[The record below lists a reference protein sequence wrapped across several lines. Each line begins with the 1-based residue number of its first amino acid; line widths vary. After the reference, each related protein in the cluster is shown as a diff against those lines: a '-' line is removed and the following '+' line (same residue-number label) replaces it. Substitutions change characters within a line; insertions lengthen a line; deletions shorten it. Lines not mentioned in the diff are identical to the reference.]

1 MALTNSKNIE
11 QRSFTLFYC
20 FWLAAIGFIT
30 VMLHDS
36 KYGVIAVFIMLGI
49 LSVVIWHSVK
59 EKNSLK
65 MICNFY
71 EKAHRLN
78 DLEMLQAGA
87 NYKKILEAVADL
99 GDFDWVVLFLL
110 DGEKNSFIATDS
122 VGIKPNT
129 FENVKFDQ
137 LLKDDNNVVE
147 ELESDPLKLSVR
159 LLQYIFKEYDFKGA
173 LAGATLSHD
182 NIFYGCLLVG
192 RYDDENTLSSEDNF
206 KLDLLSD
213 QVSICLHN
221 YQLQKELEYRANEL
235 AERQASIQRELEM
248 ARIVQEG
255 ALPRNLPDMKGIK
268 LATFIKPARFVGG
281 DFIRYINGNN
291 PNQLG
296 FLIGDVC
303 GKGIPASLVMSVV
316 YCLFKEK
323 GSVGKDPAE
332 LMKSVNL
339 SLKEFLGAGS
349 HFNSTALWGVFDLK
363 KMTFKYA
370 NAGHDFPLQ
379 YCTTSKTIKELPS
392 TGTLL
397 GIFAE
402 SDYKTKTVKVEHGD
416 KIIFYSDGL
425 IDFFEA
431 KEACEDGYKY
441 LMDFFKLRQDKTPE
455 EIVKE
460 IADLVEQN
468 PTAIKDDITAS
479 VVSIE

>member
-1 MALTNSKNIE
+1 MALTNNKNLSE
-11 QRSFTLFYC
+11 RSFTLFYC

-36 KYGVIAVFIMLGI
+36 ELGVIAVFIMLGI
-49 LSVVIWHSVK
+49 LTVVIRHSLK

-65 MICNFY
+65 MVCNFY

-78 DLEMLQAGA
+78 DLEMLQSEPG
-87 NYKKILEAVADL
+87 YKKILSAVAEL
-99 GDFDWVVLFLL
+99 GDFDWIVLFMM
-110 DGEKNSFIATDS
+110 DSKKKSFVATDA
-122 VGIKPNT
+122 VGIKLNSFGNIK
-129 FENVKFDQ
+129 FEQ
-137 LLKDDNNVVE
+137 LLK
-147 ELESDPLKLSVR
+147 ESDETEQDPLKLSFR
-159 LLQYIFKEYDFKGA
+159 LLHYIFKEYDFKGA

-192 RYDDENTLSSEDNF
+192 RYDDEKTLTSEDNF

-213 QVSICLHN
+213 QVAICLHN
-221 YQLQKELEYRANEL
+221 YQMQKELESRANEL

-255 ALPRNLPDMKGIK
+255 ALPRALPDMKGLKI
-268 LATFIKPARFVGG
+268 ATFIKPARFVGG
-281 DFIRYINGNN
+281 DFIRYIYGNN
-291 PNQLG
+291 PKQLG

-303 GKGIPASLVMSVV
+303 GKGVPASLVMSVV

-323 GSVGKDPAE
+323 GSLISDPAE
-332 LMKSVNL
+332 LMRSVNL

-349 HFNSTALWGVFDLK
+349 HFNSTALWGVFDLDN
-363 KMTFKYA
+363 MTFKYA

-379 YCTTSKTIKELPS
+379 YCTTSKAIAELPS

-397 GIFAE
+397 GIFVE
-402 SDYKTKTVKVEHGD
+402 SDYETKTVKIEKGD

-431 KEACEDGYKY
+431 KENCNDGYKY
-441 LMDFFKLRQDKTPE
+441 LNDFFKLRQDKTADQ
-455 EIVKE
+455 IIKE
-460 IADLVEQN
+460 ISDLVENN
-468 PTAIKDDITAS
+468 PSAIKDDITAS

>member
-1 MALTNSKNIE
+1 MALISNKNLSE
-11 QRSFTLFYC
+11 RSFTLFYC

-30 VMLHDS
+30 VMLQNS
-36 KYGVIAVFIMLGI
+36 ELGVIAVFIMLGI
-49 LSVVIWHSVK
+49 LTVVIRHNIK
-59 EKNSLK
+59 EKNSLQ
-65 MICNFY
+65 MVCNFY

-78 DLEMLQAGA
+78 DLEMLQSEPG
-87 NYKKILEAVADL
+87 YKKILSAVAEL
-99 GDFDWVVLFLL
+99 GRFDWIVLFML
-110 DGEKNSFIATDS
+110 DSKKNAFTAVDS
-122 VGIKPNT
+122 VGIKINSFGSIK
-129 FENVKFDQ
+129 FEQ
-137 LLKDDNNVVE
+137 LLKDSE
-147 ELESDPLKLSVR
+147 EKETDPLKLSFR
-159 LLQYIFKEYDFKGA
+159 LLHYVFKEYDFKGA

-182 NIFYGCLLVG
+182 NAFYGCLLVG
-192 RYDDENTLSSEDNF
+192 RYDDEKTLTSEDNF

-213 QVSICLHN
+213 QVAICLHN
-221 YQLQKELEYRANEL
+221 YQMQKELEYKANEL

-255 ALPRNLPDMKGIK
+255 AMPRDLPDMKGLKI
-268 LATFIKPARFVGG
+268 ATFIKPVRFVGG
-281 DFIRYINGNN
+281 DFIRYIYGNN
-291 PNQLG
+291 PKQLG

-303 GKGIPASLVMSVV
+303 GKGVPASLVMSVV

-323 GSVGKDPAE
+323 GSVESNPAE
-332 LMKSVNL
+332 LMRAVNL

-349 HFNSTALWGVFDLK
+349 HFNSTALWGVFDLE

-379 YCTTSKTIKELPS
+379 YCTTSKAIAELPS

-402 SDYKTKTVKVEHGD
+402 SDYESKTIKIEHGD

-431 KEACEDGYKY
+431 KENCSDGYKY
-441 LMDFFKLRQDKTPE
+441 LMDFFKLRQDKTADQ
-455 EIVKE
+455 IIKE
-460 IADLVEQN
+460 ISELVENN
-468 PTAIKDDITAS
+468 PSAIKDDITAS

>member
-1 MALTNSKNIE
+1 
-11 QRSFTLFYC
+11 
-20 FWLAAIGFIT
+20 
-30 VMLHDS
+30 MLQDS
-36 KYGVIAVFIMLGI
+36 EYRATAVFIMLFI
-49 LSVVIWHSVK
+49 LSIVIWHSIR

-78 DLEMLQAGA
+78 DLEMLQPEQT
-87 NYKKILEAVADL
+87 YKKMLEAVAEL
-99 GDFDWVVLFLL
+99 GNFDWIVLFLL
-110 DGEKNSFIATDS
+110 DSEKNSFVATEA
-122 VGIKPNT
+122 VGIKIT
-129 FENVKFDQ
+129 SFSNVKFEE
-137 LLKDDNNVVE
+137 LLKGNKE
-147 ELESDPLKLSVR
+147 TESDPVKLSVK
-159 LLQYIFKEYDFKGA
+159 LLQYIFKQYDFKGA

-192 RYDDENTLSSEDNF
+192 RHNDEQTLSSEDNF

-213 QVSICLHN
+213 QVAICLHN

-255 ALPRNLPDMKGIK
+255 ALPRELPEVKGINI
-268 LATFIKPARFVGG
+268 ATFIKPARFVGG
-281 DFIRYINGNN
+281 DFIRYIKGNN
-291 PNQLG
+291 QKQLG

-323 GSVGKDPAE
+323 ESVDRDPAD
-332 LMKSVNL
+332 LMRSVNL

-379 YCTTSKTIKELPS
+379 YCTTKKNIAELPS

-402 SDYKTKTVKVEHGD
+402 SDYETKTVKIEHGD

-431 KEACEDGYKY
+431 KELCNDGYKY
-441 LMDFFKLRQDKTPE
+441 LMDFFKLRQDKTAD
-455 EIVKE
+455 EIIKE
-460 IADLVEQN
+460 ISDMVEQN
-468 PTAIKDDITAS
+468 PLCVKDDITAS
-479 VVSIE
+479 VVEIS

>member
-1 MALTNSKNIE
+1 
-11 QRSFTLFYC
+11 
-20 FWLAAIGFIT
+20 
-30 VMLHDS
+30 MLHDS
-36 KYGVIAVFIMLGI
+36 EYGVIAVFIMLAI
-49 LSVVIWHSVK
+49 LSIVIWHSLK

-87 NYKKILEAVADL
+87 DYKKILEAVADL
-99 GDFDWVVLFLL
+99 GNFDWVVLFLL
-110 DGEKNSFIATDS
+110 DKDKKTFIATES
-122 VGIKPNT
+122 VGIKSTT
-129 FENVKFDQ
+129 FENVKFEQ
-137 LLKDDNNVVE
+137 LLKE
-147 ELESDPLKLSVR
+147 ENDGSVESDPVKLAFK
-159 LLQYIFKEYDFKGA
+159 LLQFVFKEYDFKGA

-192 RYDDENTLSSEDNF
+192 RYDDDKTLSSEDNF

-221 YQLQKELEYRANEL
+221 YQLQKELEHRANEL

-255 ALPRNLPDMKGIK
+255 ALPRSIPDLNGISI
-268 LATFIKPARFVGG
+268 ATFIKPARFVGG

-291 PNQLG
+291 PKQLG

-303 GKGIPASLVMSVV
+303 GKGVPASLVMSVV

-323 GSVGKDPAE
+323 GSLGKDPAE

-363 KMTFKYA
+363 KMSFKYA

-379 YCTTSKTIKELPS
+379 YCTSSRSIRELPS

-397 GIFAE
+397 GIFSE
-402 SDYKTKTVKVEHGD
+402 SEYETRTIKIEHGD

-431 KEACEDGYKY
+431 KEGCDDGYKY
-441 LMDFFKLRQDKTPE
+441 LTDFFKLRQDKTAE

-460 IADLVEQN
+460 ISDLVENN
-468 PTAIKDDITAS
+468 PEAVKDDITAS

>member
-1 MALTNSKNIE
+1 MALISNKNLSE
-11 QRSFTLFYC
+11 RSFTLFYC

-30 VMLHDS
+30 VMLQNS
-36 KYGVIAVFIMLGI
+36 ELGVIAVFIMLGI
-49 LSVVIWHSVK
+49 LTVVIRHNIK
-59 EKNSLK
+59 EKNSLQ
-65 MICNFY
+65 MVCNFY

-78 DLEMLQAGA
+78 DLEMLQSEPG
-87 NYKKILEAVADL
+87 YKKILSAVAEL
-99 GDFDWVVLFLL
+99 GRFDWIVLFML
-110 DGEKNSFIATDS
+110 DSKKNAFTAVDS
-122 VGIKPNT
+122 VGIKINSFGSIK
-129 FENVKFDQ
+129 FEQ
-137 LLKDDNNVVE
+137 LLKDSE
-147 ELESDPLKLSVR
+147 EKETDPLKLSFR
-159 LLQYIFKEYDFKGA
+159 LLHYVFKEYDFKGA

-182 NIFYGCLLVG
+182 NAFYGCLLVG
-192 RYDDENTLSSEDNF
+192 RYDDEKTLTSEDNF

-213 QVSICLHN
+213 QVAICLHN
-221 YQLQKELEYRANEL
+221 YQMQKELEYKANEL

-255 ALPRNLPDMKGIK
+255 AMPRDLPDMKGLKI
-268 LATFIKPARFVGG
+268 ATFIKPARFVGG
-281 DFIRYINGNN
+281 DFIRYIYGNN
-291 PNQLG
+291 PKQLG

-303 GKGIPASLVMSVV
+303 GKGVPASLVMSVV

-323 GSVGKDPAE
+323 GSVESNPAE
-332 LMKSVNL
+332 LMRAVNL

-349 HFNSTALWGVFDLK
+349 HFNSTALWGVFDLE

-379 YCTTSKTIKELPS
+379 YCTTSKAIAELPS

-402 SDYKTKTVKVEHGD
+402 SDYESKTIKIEHGD

-431 KEACEDGYKY
+431 KENCSDGYKY
-441 LMDFFKLRQDKTPE
+441 LMDFFKLRQDKTADQ
-455 EIVKE
+455 IIKE
-460 IADLVEQN
+460 ISELVENN
-468 PTAIKDDITAS
+468 PSAIKDDITAS

>member
-1 MALTNSKNIE
+1 MMHNSD
-11 QRSFTLFYC
+11 L
-20 FWLAAIGFIT
+20 
-30 VMLHDS
+30 
-36 KYGVIAVFIMLGI
+36 GVIAVFIMLGI
-49 LSVVIWHSVK
+49 LTVVIRHSIK

-65 MICNFY
+65 MVCNFY

-78 DLEMLQAGA
+78 DLEMLQSEPG
-87 NYKKILEAVADL
+87 YKKILSAVAEL
-99 GDFDWVVLFLL
+99 GNFDWIVLFML
-110 DGEKNSFIATDS
+110 DSKKKSFVATEA
-122 VGIKPNT
+122 VGIKLNSFGP
-129 FENVKFDQ
+129 VKFEQ
-137 LLKDDNNVVE
+137 LMKDSEKDENSE
-147 ELESDPLKLSVR
+147 PDYLKLSFD
-159 LLQYIFKEYDFKGA
+159 LLHLVFKEYDFKGA

-182 NIFYGCLLVG
+182 NNYYGCLLVG
-192 RYDDENTLSSEDNF
+192 RYDDEKSLSSEDNF

-221 YQLQKELEYRANEL
+221 YEMQKELKRKANEL

-255 ALPRNLPDMKGIK
+255 ALPRALPDMKDFK
-268 LATFIKPARFVGG
+268 VATFIKPARFVGG
-281 DFIRYINGNN
+281 DFIRYIYGNN
-291 PNQLG
+291 AKQLG

-303 GKGIPASLVMSVV
+303 GKGVPASLVMSVV

-323 GSVGKDPAE
+323 GTVESNPAE
-332 LMKSVNL
+332 LMRSVNL

-349 HFNSTALWGVFDLK
+349 HFNSTALWGVFDLES
-363 KMTFKYA
+363 MTFKYA

-379 YCTTSKTIKELPS
+379 YCTTNKALAELPS

-402 SDYKTKTVKVEHGD
+402 SDYECKTVKIEHGD

-431 KEACEDGYKY
+431 KEKCSDGYKY
-441 LMDFFKLRQDKTPE
+441 LMDFFKLRQDKTAD
-455 EIVKE
+455 EIIKE
-460 IADLVEQN
+460 ISDMVESN
-468 PTAIKDDITAS
+468 PAAVKDDITAS

>member
-1 MALTNSKNIE
+1 MALTNNKNIE
-11 QRSFTLFYC
+11 ERSFTLFYL
-20 FWLAAIGFIT
+20 FWLAGIGFIT

-36 KYGVIAVFIMLGI
+36 EYGVIAVFIMLAI
-49 LSVVIWHSVK
+49 LSVVIWHSIK
-59 EKNSLK
+59 EKNALK

-78 DLEMLQAGA
+78 DLEMLEAKP

-99 GDFDWVVLFLL
+99 SNFDWVVLFLL
-110 DGEKNSFIATDS
+110 DGEKNSFVATES
-122 VGIKPNT
+122 VGIKHST
-129 FENVKFDQ
+129 FSDIKFDQ
-137 LLKDDNNVVE
+137 IINSENKA
-147 ELESDPLKLSVR
+147 ESNPIKLSFQ

-173 LAGATLSHD
+173 LAGATLSHE
-182 NIFYGCLLVG
+182 NIFYGCILVG
-192 RYDDENTLSSEDNF
+192 RYNEEQKLTSEDNF

-213 QVSICLHN
+213 QVAICLHN

-255 ALPRNLPDMKGIK
+255 ALPRTLPNIKGLK
-268 LATFIKPARFVGG
+268 VASFIKPARFVGG
-281 DFIRYINGNN
+281 DFIRYIYGNN
-291 PNQLG
+291 PKQFG

-303 GKGIPASLVMSVV
+303 GKGVPASLVMSVV

-323 GSVGKDPAE
+323 GSITRNPAE
-332 LMKSVNL
+332 LMKSVNV

-379 YCTTSKTIKELPS
+379 YCKKTNSITELPS

-397 GIFAE
+397 GIFVE
-402 SDYKTKTVKVEHGD
+402 SEYQTNTIKISHGD

-431 KEACEDGYKY
+431 KENCNDGYKY
-441 LMDFFKLRQDKTPE
+441 LKDFFKSRQEKTAE
-455 EIVKE
+455 EIIKE
-460 IADLVEQN
+460 ISDLVEQN
-468 PTAIKDDITAS
+468 PTSIKDDITAS

>member
-1 MALTNSKNIE
+1 
-11 QRSFTLFYC
+11 
-20 FWLAAIGFIT
+20 
-30 VMLHDS
+30 MLHDS
-36 KYGVIAVFIMLGI
+36 KYGVIAVFIMLAI
-49 LSVVIWHSVK
+49 LSIVIWHSIR

-78 DLEMLQAGA
+78 DLEMLQPEQT
-87 NYKKILEAVADL
+87 YKKMLEAVAEL
-99 GDFDWVVLFLL
+99 GNFDWIVLFLL
-110 DGEKNSFIATDS
+110 DSEKNSFVATES
-122 VGIKPNT
+122 VGIKITSFSNI
-129 FENVKFDQ
+129 KFDQ
-137 LLKDDNNVVE
+137 LLKEGNE
-147 ELESDPLKLSVR
+147 TESDPVKLSFK
-159 LLQYIFKEYDFKGA
+159 LLQYIFKQYDFKGA

-192 RYDDENTLSSEDNF
+192 RHNDEQNLSSEDNF

-213 QVSICLHN
+213 QVAICLHN

-235 AERQASIQRELEM
+235 AERQSSIQRELEM

-255 ALPRNLPDMKGIK
+255 ALPRELPDVKGINI
-268 LATFIKPARFVGG
+268 ATFIKPARFVGG
-281 DFIRYINGNN
+281 DFIRYVKGNN
-291 PNQLG
+291 QKQLG

-323 GSVGKDPAE
+323 GNVDTDPAN

-379 YCTTSKTIKELPS
+379 YCTTKKTLAELPS

-402 SDYKTKTVKVEHGD
+402 SDYETKTVKIEHGD

-431 KEACEDGYKY
+431 KELCNDGYKY
-441 LMDFFKLRQDKTPE
+441 LMDFFKLRQDKTAN
-455 EIVKE
+455 EIIKE
-460 IADLVEQN
+460 ISDMVEQN
-468 PTAIKDDITAS
+468 PLCVKDDITAS
-479 VVSIE
+479 VVEIE

>member
-1 MALTNSKNIE
+1 MALISNKNLSE
-11 QRSFTLFYC
+11 RSFTLFYC

-30 VMLHDS
+30 VMLQNS
-36 KYGVIAVFIMLGI
+36 ELGVIAVFIMLGI
-49 LSVVIWHSVK
+49 LTVVIRHNIK
-59 EKNSLK
+59 EKNSLQ
-65 MICNFY
+65 MVCNFY

-78 DLEMLQAGA
+78 DLEMLQSEPG
-87 NYKKILEAVADL
+87 YKKILSAVAEL
-99 GDFDWVVLFLL
+99 GRFDWIVLFML
-110 DGEKNSFIATDS
+110 DSKKNAFTAVDS
-122 VGIKPNT
+122 VGIKINSFGSIK
-129 FENVKFDQ
+129 FEQ
-137 LLKDDNNVVE
+137 LLKDSE
-147 ELESDPLKLSVR
+147 EKGTDPLKLSFR
-159 LLQYIFKEYDFKGA
+159 LLHHVFKEYDFKGA

-182 NIFYGCLLVG
+182 NTFYGCLLVG
-192 RYDDENTLSSEDNF
+192 RYDDEKTLTSEDNF

-213 QVSICLHN
+213 QVAICLHN
-221 YQLQKELEYRANEL
+221 YQMQKELEYKANEL

-255 ALPRNLPDMKGIK
+255 AMPRDLPDMKGLKI
-268 LATFIKPARFVGG
+268 ATFIKPARFVGG
-281 DFIRYINGNN
+281 DFIRYIYGNN
-291 PNQLG
+291 PKQLG

-303 GKGIPASLVMSVV
+303 GKGVPASLVMSVV

-323 GSVGKDPAE
+323 GSVESNPAE
-332 LMKSVNL
+332 LMRAVNL

-349 HFNSTALWGVFDLK
+349 HFNSTALWGVFDLE

-379 YCTTSKTIKELPS
+379 YCTTSKAIAELPS

-402 SDYKTKTVKVEHGD
+402 SDYESKTIKIEHGD

-431 KEACEDGYKY
+431 KENCSDGYKY
-441 LMDFFKLRQDKTPE
+441 LMDFFKLRQDKTADQ
-455 EIVKE
+455 IIKE
-460 IADLVEQN
+460 ISELVENN
-468 PTAIKDDITAS
+468 PSSIKDDITAS

>member
-1 MALTNSKNIE
+1 MALTNNKNIGE
-11 QRSFTLFYC
+11 RSFTLFYC

-36 KYGVIAVFIMLGI
+36 ELGVIAVFIMLGI
-49 LSVVIWHSVK
+49 LTVVIRHSLK

-65 MICNFY
+65 MVCNFY
-71 EKAHRLN
+71 EKAHRLT
-78 DLEMLQAGA
+78 DLEMLQTSLD
-87 NYKKILEAVADL
+87 YKKILSAVCELAE
-99 GDFDWVVLFLL
+99 FDWVVLFLL
-110 DGEKNSFIATDS
+110 DSEKNSFVATES
-122 VGIKPNT
+122 VGIKLNS
-129 FENVKFDQ
+129 FCNVKFEQ
-137 LLKDDNNVVE
+137 LSKEDE
-147 ELESDPLKLSVR
+147 KTESDPLKLSFK
-159 LLQYIFKEYDFKGA
+159 LLHYIFKEYDFKGA

-192 RYDDENTLSSEDNF
+192 RYDDEKTLTSEDNF

-213 QVSICLHN
+213 EVSICLHN
-221 YQLQKELEYRANEL
+221 YQMQKELEFRANEL

-255 ALPRNLPDMKGIK
+255 ALPRALPDMKGLK
-268 LATFIKPARFVGG
+268 VATFIKPARFVGG
-281 DFIRYINGNN
+281 DFIRYIYGNN
-291 PNQLG
+291 PKQLG

-303 GKGIPASLVMSVV
+303 GKGVPASLVMSVV

-323 GSVGKDPAE
+323 GNVNSDPAE
-332 LMKSVNL
+332 LMRSVNL

-349 HFNSTALWGVFDLK
+349 HFNSTALWGVFDLNS
-363 KMTFKYA
+363 MTFKYA

-379 YCTTSKTIKELPS
+379 YCTTSKSLAELPS

-397 GIFAE
+397 GIFVE
-402 SDYKTKTVKVEHGD
+402 SNYETRTVKIEHGD

-431 KEACEDGYKY
+431 KEGCNDGYKY
-441 LMDFFKLRQDKTPE
+441 LMDFFKLRQDKSAE
-455 EIVKE
+455 EIIKE
-460 IADLVEQN
+460 ISELVENN

-479 VVSIE
+479 VVAIE

>member
-1 MALTNSKNIE
+1 MALTNKNNFE
-11 QRSFTLFYC
+11 KRTFTLFYC

-36 KYGVIAVFIMLGI
+36 EFGIIAVFIMLAI
-49 LSVVIWHSVK
+49 LTVVIWHSIK
-59 EKNSLK
+59 ERNALEK
-65 MICNFY
+65 ICNFY

-78 DLEMLQAGA
+78 DLEMLQAEPD
-87 NYKKILEAVADL
+87 YKKILEAVAEL
-99 GDFDWVVLFLL
+99 GNFDWIVLFLL
-110 DGEKNSFIATDS
+110 DGEKNSFVVTEA
-122 VGIKPNT
+122 VGIKASN
-129 FENVKFDQ
+129 FSNVKFEH
-137 LLKDDNNVVE
+137 LVKDGENA
-147 ELESDPLKLSVR
+147 ESDIVKLSVR
-159 LLQYIFKEYDFKGA
+159 LLRYIFKEYDFKGA

-192 RYDDENTLSSEDNF
+192 RYDDEQKLTPEDNF

-235 AERQASIQRELEM
+235 AERQASIQHELEM

-255 ALPRNLPDMKGIK
+255 AMPRTKPDMKGLKI
-268 LATFIKPARFVGG
+268 ATFIKPARFVGG
-281 DFIRYINGNN
+281 DFIRYMNENKK
-291 PNQLG
+291 QLA

-303 GKGIPASLVMSVV
+303 GKGVPASLVMSVV

-323 GSVGKDPAE
+323 GNVEIEPSK
-332 LMKSVNL
+332 LMKSVNI

-379 YCTTSKTIKELPS
+379 YIKRSKTIVELPS

-397 GIFAE
+397 GIFIE
-402 SDYKTKTVKVEHGD
+402 SEYETNTVKIHHGD
-416 KIIFYSDGL
+416 KFIFYSDGL

-431 KEACEDGYKY
+431 KENCNDGYKY
-441 LMDFFKLRQDKTPE
+441 LIEFFRNRQDKTPD
-455 EIVKE
+455 EIIQE
-460 IADLVEQN
+460 ISDLVANN
-468 PTAIKDDITAS
+468 PTSIKDDITAS
-479 VVSIE
+479 VISID

>member
-1 MALTNSKNIE
+1 MALTNKKNFKE
-11 QRSFTLFYC
+11 RSFTLFYC

-36 KYGVIAVFIMLGI
+36 YYGVAAVFIMLAI
-49 LSVVIWHSVK
+49 LSVVIWRSIK
-59 EKNSLK
+59 EKNALK
-65 MICNFY
+65 MVCDFY

-78 DLEMLQAGA
+78 DLEMLQHEPD
-87 NYKKILEAVADL
+87 YKKILEVVAEL
-99 GDFDWVVLFLL
+99 GNFDWVVLFLL
-110 DGEKNSFIATDS
+110 DGEKNSFVVTDS
-122 VGIKPNT
+122 VGIKRTSFSNIR
-129 FENVKFDQ
+129 FDQ
-137 LLKDDNNVVE
+137 LLE
-147 ELESDPLKLSVR
+147 EGNEANSDSVNLSIKL
-159 LLQYIFKEYDFKGA
+159 LHYIFKKYDFKGA

-182 NIFYGCLLVG
+182 NIFYGCLLIG
-192 RYDDENTLSSEDNF
+192 RYDEELPLTSEDNF

-213 QVSICLHN
+213 QLSICLHN

-235 AERQASIQRELEM
+235 AERQNSIQRELEM

-255 ALPRNLPDMKGIK
+255 ALPRTLPNMGGLKI
-268 LATFIKPARFVGG
+268 ATFIKPARFVGG

-323 GSVGKDPAE
+323 GSIESNPSE
-332 LMKSVNL
+332 LMESVNI

-349 HFNSTALWGVFDLK
+349 YFNSTALWGLFDLE

-379 YCTTSKTIKELPS
+379 YCSSSKSISELPS

-397 GIFAE
+397 GIFVE
-402 SDYKTKTVKVEHGD
+402 SKYGTNTIKFEHGD
-416 KIIFYSDGL
+416 KFIFYSDGL

-431 KEACEDGYKY
+431 KEKCDDGYKY
-441 LMDFFKLRQDKTPE
+441 LIDFFKLRHDKTAE
-455 EIVKE
+455 EIINE
-460 IADLVEQN
+460 ISKLVELN
-468 PTAIKDDITAS
+468 PTSIKDDITAS

>member
-1 MALTNSKNIE
+1 MALTNDKNLKE
-11 QRSFTLFYC
+11 RGFTLFYC

-36 KYGVIAVFIMLGI
+36 KYGVIAVFIMLAI
-49 LSVVIWHSVK
+49 LTVVIWHSLK

-87 NYKKILEAVADL
+87 NYKKILDVVADL
-99 GDFDWVVLFLL
+99 GNFDWVVLFLL
-110 DGEKNSFIATDS
+110 DGEKNTFTAKES

-129 FENVKFDQ
+129 FENIKFEQ
-137 LLKDDNNVVE
+137 LLKDSNDTDST
-147 ELESDPLKLSVR
+147 SDPVKLSFK

-173 LAGATLSHD
+173 LAGATLSHE

-192 RYDDENTLSSEDNF
+192 RYDDDKTLSSEDNF

-213 QVSICLHN
+213 QVAICLHN

-255 ALPRNLPDMKGIK
+255 ALPRNLPDMDGIK

-281 DFIRYINGNN
+281 DFIRYITGNN
-291 PNQLG
+291 PKQLG

-303 GKGIPASLVMSVV
+303 GKGVPASLVMSVV

-323 GSVGKDPAE
+323 GSLTKVPAE

-379 YCTTSKTIKELPS
+379 YCTTSKTIRELPS

-402 SDYKTKTVKVEHGD
+402 SEYETKSVKIEHGD
-416 KIIFYSDGL
+416 KFIFYSDGL

-431 KEACEDGYKY
+431 KENCEDGYKY
-441 LMDFFKLRQDKTPE
+441 LMDFFKLRQDKTAY
-455 EIVKE
+455 EIIKE
-460 IADLVEQN
+460 ISDLVENN
-468 PTAIKDDITAS
+468 PNAVKDDITAS

>member
-1 MALTNSKNIE
+1 
-11 QRSFTLFYC
+11 
-20 FWLAAIGFIT
+20 
-30 VMLHDS
+30 MLHDS
-36 KYGVIAVFIMLGI
+36 KYGVIAVFIMLAI
-49 LSVVIWHSVK
+49 LSIVIWHSIR

-78 DLEMLQAGA
+78 DLEMLQPEQT
-87 NYKKILEAVADL
+87 YKKMLEAVAEL
-99 GDFDWVVLFLL
+99 GNFDWIVLFLL
-110 DGEKNSFIATDS
+110 DSEKNSFVATES
-122 VGIKPNT
+122 VGIKITSFSNI
-129 FENVKFDQ
+129 KFDQ
-137 LLKDDNNVVE
+137 LLKESNE
-147 ELESDPLKLSVR
+147 TESDPVKLSFK
-159 LLQYIFKEYDFKGA
+159 LLQYIFKQYDFKGA

-192 RYDDENTLSSEDNF
+192 RHNDEQNLSSEDNF

-213 QVSICLHN
+213 QVAICLHN

-235 AERQASIQRELEM
+235 AERQSSIQRELEM

-255 ALPRNLPDMKGIK
+255 ALPRELPDVKGINI
-268 LATFIKPARFVGG
+268 ATFIKPARFVGG
-281 DFIRYINGNN
+281 DFIRYVKGNN
-291 PNQLG
+291 QKQLG

-323 GSVGKDPAE
+323 GNVDTDPAN

-379 YCTTSKTIKELPS
+379 YCTTKKTLAELPS

-402 SDYKTKTVKVEHGD
+402 SDYETKTVKIEHGD

-431 KEACEDGYKY
+431 KELCNDGYKY
-441 LMDFFKLRQDKTPE
+441 LMDFFKLRQDKTAN
-455 EIVKE
+455 EIIKE
-460 IADLVEQN
+460 ISDMVEQN
-468 PTAIKDDITAS
+468 PLCVKDDITAS
-479 VVSIE
+479 VVEIE

>member
-1 MALTNSKNIE
+1 MALTNDKNLKE
-11 QRSFTLFYC
+11 RGFTLFYC

-36 KYGVIAVFIMLGI
+36 KYGVIAVFIMLAI
-49 LSVVIWHSVK
+49 LTVVIWHSLK

-87 NYKKILEAVADL
+87 NYKKILDVVADL
-99 GDFDWVVLFLL
+99 GNFDWVVLFLL
-110 DGEKNSFIATDS
+110 DGEKNSFTAKES

-129 FENVKFDQ
+129 FENIKFEQ
-137 LLKDDNNVVE
+137 LLKDSNDTDSA
-147 ELESDPLKLSVR
+147 SDPVKLSFK

-173 LAGATLSHD
+173 LAGATLSHE

-192 RYDDENTLSSEDNF
+192 RYDDDKTLSSEDNF

-213 QVSICLHN
+213 QVAICLHN

-255 ALPRNLPDMKGIK
+255 ALPRNLPDMDGIK

-281 DFIRYINGNN
+281 DFIRYITGNN
-291 PNQLG
+291 PKQLG

-303 GKGIPASLVMSVV
+303 GKGVPASLVMSVV

-323 GSVGKDPAE
+323 GSLTKVPAE

-379 YCTTSKTIKELPS
+379 YCTTSKTIRELPS

-402 SDYKTKTVKVEHGD
+402 SEYETKSVKIEHGD
-416 KIIFYSDGL
+416 KFIFYSDGL

-431 KEACEDGYKY
+431 KENCEDGYKY
-441 LMDFFKLRQDKTPE
+441 LMDFFKLRQDKTAY
-455 EIVKE
+455 EIIKE
-460 IADLVEQN
+460 ISDLVENN
-468 PTAIKDDITAS
+468 PNAVKDDITAS